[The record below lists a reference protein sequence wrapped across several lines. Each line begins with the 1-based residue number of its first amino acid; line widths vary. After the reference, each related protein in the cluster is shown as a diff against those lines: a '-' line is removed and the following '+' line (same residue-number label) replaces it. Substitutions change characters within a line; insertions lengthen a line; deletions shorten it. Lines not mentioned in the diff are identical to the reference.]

1 MCIRDMSYSKLISG
15 LKKANIDLDRKTLAE
30 IAVNDKEA
38 FSLIAEQAKSN
49 LAA

>member
-1 MCIRDMSYSKLISG
+1 MLPDPPIPSKILISLLSI
-15 LKKANIDLDRKTLAE
+15 LKFFLAE

-38 FSLIAEQAKSN
+38 FALIAEQAKSN